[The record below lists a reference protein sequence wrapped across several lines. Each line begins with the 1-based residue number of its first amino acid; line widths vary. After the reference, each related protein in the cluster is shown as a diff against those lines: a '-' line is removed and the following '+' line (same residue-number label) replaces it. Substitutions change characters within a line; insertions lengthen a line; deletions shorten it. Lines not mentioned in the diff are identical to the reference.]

1 MYLSQPTDLHIVE
14 LMSWF
19 TTADELSSWSGPNF
33 RFPFDLDSFKCDLKL
48 DTLASFSLLSAK
60 SELLGF
66 GQYYY
71 RLGKC
76 HLGRLVINPCFRGQ
90 GIAAYLIQQ
99 LSSKGKAA
107 LGTHACSLFVLEHND
122 SAIKSYQKL
131 GFTFQSYPEAI
142 SLENCLYMV
151 KA

>member
-1 MYLSQPTDLHIVE
+1 MYLSQPSDDHLVE

-19 TTADELSSWSGPNF
+19 TTENELKLWSGPNF
-33 RFPFDLDSFKCDLKL
+33 RFPFDLHSFKHDLQL

-66 GQYYY
+66 GQYYL

-76 HLGRLVINPCFRGQ
+76 HLGRLVINPGFRGQ
-90 GIAAYLIQQ
+90 GIAAHLIQQ
-99 LSSKGKAA
+99 LCSKGKAE
-107 LGTHACSLFVLEHND
+107 LSTHACSLFVLEHND

-131 GFTFQSYPEAI
+131 GFIFQSYPEEL
-142 SLENCLYMV
+142 SLKNCLYMV